1 MGLAFGLEAGA
12 FGMDARGSRRRIES
26 LPLQTAESYDA
37 PQLWEG
43 STMAK
48 KKPAKKAAAAKKKTA
63 KRSSTT
69 KKGGRKSSTKSPRR
83 AAAKGARKAAG
94 KTAKKS
100 AAKPAARKPAARKPA
115 ARKAA
120 EKPAARK
127 VAPKAAARPKAAP
140 LPEAAPPPAAE
151 PAAPAA
157 EMEMER
163 SGTEVVETT
172 SAGIQPL
179 APEHAAVDD
188 LTSSGNELLD
198 IFQKYDRNR
207 TGYIEQA
214 EFARLLEALGQ
225 NITDEELMIAFDI
238 IDTERTGKISWK
250 QFKNWWT
257 SR

>member
-1 MGLAFGLEAGA
+1 
-12 FGMDARGSRRRIES
+12 
-26 LPLQTAESYDA
+26 
-37 PQLWEG
+37 
-43 STMAK
+43 MAK
-48 KKPAKKAAAAKKKTA
+48 KKAAKKAVAAKKKTA

-69 KKGGRKSSTKSPRR
+69 KKGSRKSSAKAPRR
-83 AAAKGARKAAG
+83 AAAKSARKAAG
-94 KTAKKS
+94 KTARKA
-100 AAKPAARKPAARKPA
+100 AAKSTPRKPA

-120 EKPAARK
+120 PKAARK
-127 VAPKAAARPKAAP
+127 AAPKAAARPKASQQ
-140 LPEAAPPPAAE
+140 EAAPSPASE
-151 PAAPAA
+151 PVAPTG
-157 EMEMER
+157 EMER
-163 SGTEVVETT
+163 SSPEVVETT